1 MKIGLTT
8 SLPIEVIYASNNIP
22 IDLNNIL
29 VSGNAEESVTY
40 AEKKGFPR
48 NICAWIKGL
57 YTIAKNSNI
66 DELVG
71 VVEGDCSNTHSL
83 MSVLK
88 SEGIKVSSFSYPYN
102 RDKETLQRE
111 ISAFADHFNISWDQV
126 IRTKN
131 HLDKIREKLI
141 RLDELTYQEN
151 KVTGFEN
158 HLWLV
163 SSSDFNGDYVRYN
176 EELDIFLQEAQAREP
191 RKNELRIAYLGV
203 PPIITDIYSTLEDLG
218 ARVVFNEVQ
227 RQFSMP
233 YLESDIVDQYLKY
246 TYPYNTEYRIKDI
259 LIELEK
265 RNIDAVI
272 SYTQSF
278 CHRQIDNILLKKA
291 IDLPIL
297 VLEGDRPAVL
307 DERTKLRIESFLE
320 MLNG

>member
-1 MKIGLTT
+1 MKIGMTT

-29 VSGNAEESVTY
+29 VSGNALQKVTE
-40 AEKKGFPR
+40 AEKRGFPR

-57 YTIAKNSNI
+57 YSVAKESNI

-83 MSVLK
+83 MSIIK
-88 SEGIKVSSFSYPYN
+88 SEGIKISSFSFPYN
-102 RDKETLQRE
+102 RNRE
-111 ISAFADHFNISWDQV
+111 NLKDEIIRFANHFEVSMEEVYKTKAELDS
-126 IRTKN
+126 IR
-131 HLDKIREKLI
+131 LKLKQ
-141 RLDELTYQEN
+141 LDELTYIDN

-163 SSSDFNGDYVRYN
+163 SSSDFNCDYHKFNR
-176 EELDIFLQEAQAREP
+176 ELKEFLIEVEKREP
-191 RKNELRIAYLGV
+191 KKNEIRLAFLGV
-203 PPIITDIYSTLEDLG
+203 PPILTDIYTTFEELG

-233 YLESDIVDQYLKY
+233 YLEKDIVDQYLKY
-246 TYPYNTEYRIKDI
+246 TYPYDIEFRLKDI
-259 LIELEK
+259 LREIEK
-265 RNIDAVI
+265 RKIDAVV

-278 CHRQIDNILLKKA
+278 CHRQIDNILLKENIK
-291 IDLPIL
+291 LPIL
-297 VLEGDRPAVL
+297 LIEGDKPGKL

-320 MLNG
+320 MLEN

>member
-29 VSGNAEESVTY
+29 VSGNAEKSVTY
-40 AEKKGFPR
+40 AEKSGFPR

-57 YTIAKNSNI
+57 YSVALDSGI

-88 SEGIKVSSFSYPYN
+88 SEGIAVSSFSFPYN
-102 RDKETLQRE
+102 REKESLKRE
-111 ISAFADHFNISWDQV
+111 IESFAKHYNVSMEEV
-126 IRTKN
+126 YRTKIK
-131 HLDKIREKLI
+131 LDEIRKKLI
-141 RLDELTYQEN
+141 RLDELTYLEN
-151 KVTGFEN
+151 KVTGLEN
-158 HLWLV
+158 HIWLV
-163 SSSDFNGDYVRYN
+163 SSSDFNGDY
-176 EELDIFLQEAQAREP
+176 EKFDKELTDFIQEAEKRNT

-203 PPIITDIYSTLEDLG
+203 PPIITDLYSTFEELG

-227 RQFSMP
+227 RQFAMP
-233 YLESDIVDQYLKY
+233 YLEKDIVQQYHRY
-246 TYPYNTEYRIKDI
+246 SYPYSVEYRIEDI
-259 LIELEK
+259 LLELEK
-265 RNIDAVI
+265 RKIDAVI

-278 CHRQIDNILLKKA
+278 CHRQIDNILLKKH
-291 IDLPIL
+291 INLPIL
-297 VLEGDRPAVL
+297 VLEGDRPGKL

-320 MLNG
+320 MLEN

>member
-1 MKIGLTT
+1 MKIGMTT
-8 SLPIEVIYASNNIP
+8 SLPVEVIYASNNIP

-29 VSGNAEESVTY
+29 VSGDADKSVAY

-57 YTIAKNSNI
+57 YSVALDSGI

-88 SEGIKVSSFSYPYN
+88 SEGLRVSSFSFPYN
-102 RDKETLQRE
+102 RNREDLKVEIETFARHYQVAWEEVLKTK
-111 ISAFADHFNISWDQV
+111 SALDR
-126 IRTKN
+126 IRQ
-131 HLDKIREKLI
+131 KLI
-141 RLDELTYQEN
+141 RLDELTYLEN
-151 KVTGFEN
+151 KVSGFEN

-163 SSSDFNGDYVRYN
+163 SSSDFNGDYRNY
-176 EELDIFLQEAQAREP
+176 ERELDSFLQEAQSRKAR
-191 RKNELRIAYLGV
+191 NDSLRIAFLGV
-203 PPIITDIYSTLEDLG
+203 PPIITDIYQTFEDLG
-218 ARVVFNEVQ
+218 GRVVFNEVQ

-233 YLESDIVDQYLKY
+233 YLERDIVDQYLRY
-246 TYPYNTEYRIKDI
+246 TYPYDVEFRIQDI
-259 LIELEK
+259 LIELKK
-265 RNIDAVI
+265 RRIDAVI

-278 CHRQIDNILLKKA
+278 CHRQIDNILLKKY

-297 VLEGDRPAVL
+297 VLEGDRPGVL

-320 MLNG
+320 MLEG

>member
-29 VSGNAEESVTY
+29 VSGNAEKSVTY
-40 AEKKGFPR
+40 AEKSGFPR

-57 YTIAKNSNI
+57 YSVALDSGI

-88 SEGIKVSSFSYPYN
+88 SEGIAVSSFSFPYN
-102 RDKETLQRE
+102 REKESLKRE
-111 ISAFADHFNISWDQV
+111 IESFAKHYNVSMEEV
-126 IRTKN
+126 YRTKIK
-131 HLDKIREKLI
+131 LDEIRKKLI
-141 RLDELTYQEN
+141 RLDELTYLEN
-151 KVTGFEN
+151 KVTGLEN
-158 HLWLV
+158 HIWLV
-163 SSSDFNGDYVRYN
+163 SSSDFNGDY
-176 EELDIFLQEAQAREP
+176 EKFDKELTDFIQEAEKRNA

-203 PPIITDIYSTLEDLG
+203 PPIITDLYSTFEELG

-227 RQFSMP
+227 RQFAMP
-233 YLESDIVDQYLKY
+233 YLEKDIVQQYHRY
-246 TYPYNTEYRIKDI
+246 SYPYSVEYRIEDI
-259 LIELEK
+259 LLELEK
-265 RNIDAVI
+265 RKIDAVI

-278 CHRQIDNILLKKA
+278 CHRQIDNILLKKH
-291 IDLPIL
+291 INLPIL
-297 VLEGDRPAVL
+297 VLEGDRPGKL

-320 MLNG
+320 MLEN